1 MSTQERKALSCFRVY
16 FLILIISR
24 GEEGVRG
31 KGKLRGYA
39 GLTQVVR
46 ARCKRL
52 GVFLTRPL
60 FGAVVVSEWGVAL

>member
-1 MSTQERKALSCFRVY
+1 MFQGLLSY
-16 FLILIISR
+16 SNYQS

-39 GLTQVVR
+39 PTQVVR

-52 GVFLTRPL
+52 GVFLNRPL

>member
-1 MSTQERKALSCFRVY
+1 MFQGLLPYSNYQS
-16 FLILIISR
+16 

-52 GVFLTRPL
+52 GVFLNHPL

>member
-1 MSTQERKALSCFRVY
+1 MFQGLLSY
-16 FLILIISR
+16 SNYQS

-52 GVFLTRPL
+52 GVFLC
-60 FGAVVVSEWGVAL
+60 S